1 MNNIRAPLQIFDL
14 SVYYSINCSIFNEIL
29 ARQVFLFADTYCKNF
44 QLIASIYTKTL
55 KISIIQSFN

>member
-1 MNNIRAPLQIFDL
+1 MTNIRAPLQIFDL

-44 QLIASIYTKTL
+44 QLIASIYTKN
-55 KISIIQSFN
+55 IED